1 MFINLNDFNDFKTI
15 CNNENIEYTYS
26 LVSEK
31 IIHASSSYVTMEHIT
46 LEMNKKQSNWTKL
59 KLDLEKAFSL
69 VQRLSSET
77 TKINVLLLSLDW

>member
-46 LEMNKKQSNWTKL
+46 LEMNKKQSN
-59 KLDLEKAFSL
+59 
-69 VQRLSSET
+69 
-77 TKINVLLLSLDW
+77 